1 MFDGSHI
8 PAAGAGTCTFRK
20 SYPDVIQPCQDG
32 NSDNGTRPLDCSI
45 QGRIFPGEG
54 LGDLS
59 GQPFS
64 RRMSCHLYSQQLP
77 PAVAQNQERKQAIKG
92 QGRNHTQ
99 INGGDR
105 LRVVS
110 EKCLP
115 ALRRRLRRSHH
126 VFGNRRLSDF
136 EPKHQE
142 FAMDPSRQD
151 SAPWPTQA
159 SRLRLRCQ
167 SWSGA
172 TVANSSA

>member
-1 MFDGSHI
+1 
-8 PAAGAGTCTFRK
+8 
-20 SYPDVIQPCQDG
+20 
-32 NSDNGTRPLDCSI
+32 
-45 QGRIFPGEG
+45 
-54 LGDLS
+54 
-59 GQPFS
+59 
-64 RRMSCHLYSQQLP
+64 MSCHLYSQQLLP
-77 PAVAQNQERKQAIKG
+77 VVAQNQERKQAIKG

-167 SWSGA
+167 SWSGGSEFVCMTVSQASRSSGDRPCDRTPSASSSLGSIAA
-172 TVANSSA
+172 TTFFVISSCRAKTSFAH